1 MEISFKLNTQELSKK
16 SNFPAQSLKLNV
28 SMQIY
33 EMQCKTKT
41 QFANM
46 QDKQFCKSKLNNL
59 DFIFSKK
66 EFYNARVKLL

>member
-1 MEISFKLNTQELSKK
+1 MEKSFKLNTQELR
-16 SNFPAQSLKLNV
+16 NQTFPAQSLKLNV

-46 QDKQFCKSKLNNL
+46 QDKQFCK
-59 DFIFSKK
+59 
-66 EFYNARVKLL
+66 

>member
-1 MEISFKLNTQELSKK
+1 
-16 SNFPAQSLKLNV
+16 
-28 SMQIY
+28 
-33 EMQCKTKT
+33 MQCKTKT

>member
-1 MEISFKLNTQELSKK
+1 
-16 SNFPAQSLKLNV
+16 
-28 SMQIY
+28 MQIY

-46 QDKQFCKSKLNNL
+46 QDKQFFMSKLNNL

-66 EFYNARVKLL
+66 EFYSARVKLL

>member
-1 MEISFKLNTQELSKK
+1 MEKSFKLNTQELS
-16 SNFPAQSLKLNV
+16 AQSLKLNV
-28 SMQIY
+28 SMLIY

-66 EFYNARVKLL
+66 EFYNAWVKLL

>member
-46 QDKQFCKSKLNNL
+46 QDKQFFMSKLNNL

-66 EFYNARVKLL
+66 EFYSARVKLL